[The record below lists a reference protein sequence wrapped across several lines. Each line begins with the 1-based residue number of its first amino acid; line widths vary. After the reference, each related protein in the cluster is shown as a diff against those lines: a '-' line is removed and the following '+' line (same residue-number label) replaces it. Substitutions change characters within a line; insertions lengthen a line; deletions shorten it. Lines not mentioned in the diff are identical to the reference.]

1 MRGNLTSLFI
11 HRHNAFQVGGKRR
24 LTLPANMAYGDAG
37 APPDIPP
44 KSMLVFDV
52 ECKYVN

>member
-1 MRGNLTSLFI
+1 M
-11 HRHNAFQVGGKRR
+11 GGKRR
-24 LTLPANMAYGDAG
+24 LTVPANMAYGDQG
-37 APPDIPP
+37 AAPDIPP